1 MKRSK
6 SVVKVLVSLFVF
18 LTLFFVE
25 GYALFGFG
33 RNTFK
38 VGATPVPHAE
48 ILEFVKDDF
57 KEKTG
62 VELQIVIFTDYVQPN
77 LALEDGSIDANYFQH
92 EPYLETFKRE
102 RKLPDLVSVAKIHV
116 EPMGFYLKKELKD
129 LKKGDLII
137 IPNDVTNEGRSLL
150 LLQEYGVIKLGE
162 REDPLVATIKD
173 IVENP
178 YGLVF
183 KELEAP
189 YLPRTYKEDK
199 NVVGAIINTNYAI
212 EAGLNPLEDAV
223 FFEGAQSPYANII
236 AVKESRVDDELV
248 KALIEVLTTDKV
260 RKVILEKYN
269 GAVVPVF

>member
-1 MKRSK
+1 M
-6 SVVKVLVSLFVF
+6 
-18 LTLFFVE
+18 
-25 GYALFGFG
+25 
-33 RNTFK
+33 
-38 VGATPVPHAE
+38 
-48 ILEFVKDDF
+48 
-57 KEKTG
+57 
-62 VELQIVIFTDYVQPN
+62 
-77 LALEDGSIDANYFQH
+77 
-92 EPYLETFKRE
+92 
-102 RKLPDLVSVAKIHV
+102 
-116 EPMGFYLKKELKD
+116 
-129 LKKGDLII
+129 
-137 IPNDVTNEGRSLL
+137 L
-150 LLQEYGVIKLGE
+150 LLQEYGVIKLRE

-223 FFEGAQSPYANII
+223 FFEGAQSPYANVI

-248 KALIEVLTTDKV
+248 KALVEVLTTDKV
-260 RKVILEKYN
+260 RKFILENYN